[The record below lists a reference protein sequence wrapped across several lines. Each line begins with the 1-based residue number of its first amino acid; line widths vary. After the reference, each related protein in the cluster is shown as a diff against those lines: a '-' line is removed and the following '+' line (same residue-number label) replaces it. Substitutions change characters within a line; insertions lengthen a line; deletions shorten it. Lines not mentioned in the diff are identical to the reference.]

1 MKIKIT
7 LSTTIEVEDDV
18 SRNDAFDFADSIA
31 GRIAKVSGVVL
42 EVHDVEPIE
51 EWNV

>member
-1 MKIKIT
+1 MKIRIT
-7 LSTTIEVEDDV
+7 FSAVVEVEDDV

-42 EVHDVEPIE
+42 EVYDVEPVE
-51 EWNV
+51 EY